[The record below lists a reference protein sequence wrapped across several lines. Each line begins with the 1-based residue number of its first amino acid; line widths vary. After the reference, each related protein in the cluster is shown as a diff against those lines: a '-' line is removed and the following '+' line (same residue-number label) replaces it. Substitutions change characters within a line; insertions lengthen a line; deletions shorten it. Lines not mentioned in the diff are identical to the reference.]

1 MRWALIGLALLLAV
15 AGLLYR
21 GGVAFVSS
29 FSGATASAS
38 RGVDGPGTV
47 ATTTGQLEA
56 PMRPDRSTPAEQ
68 GSASGMPRSD
78 PSPATPQPAVVS
90 NSEDPS
96 PGASEQR
103 VFRSRRALETID
115 PHELLRQ
122 GR

>member
-1 MRWALIGLALLLAV
+1 VRWALIGLALLLAV
-15 AGLLYR
+15 AGLLFR
-21 GGVAFVSS
+21 GGIAFVSS
-29 FSGATASAS
+29 FSDATASAS

-47 ATTTGQLEA
+47 ATTKGQLET
-56 PMRPDRSTPAEQ
+56 PTRPHRSPEAEQ
-68 GSASGMPRSD
+68 GSASGMPRSG
-78 PSPATPQPAVVS
+78 PSPAPQPAVVS
-90 NSEDPS
+90 NSEDLS

>member
-1 MRWALIGLALLLAV
+1 MRWALIGLALLLAL

-29 FSGATASAS
+29 LSDASASAS
-38 RGVDGPGTV
+38 RGVDRPGTV

-56 PMRPDRSTPAEQ
+56 PTRPDRSPEAEQ
-68 GSASGMPRSD
+68 GSASGMPRSHS
-78 PSPATPQPAVVS
+78 SPAPQPAVVS

-115 PHELLRQ
+115 PHEFLRQ
-122 GR
+122 AR